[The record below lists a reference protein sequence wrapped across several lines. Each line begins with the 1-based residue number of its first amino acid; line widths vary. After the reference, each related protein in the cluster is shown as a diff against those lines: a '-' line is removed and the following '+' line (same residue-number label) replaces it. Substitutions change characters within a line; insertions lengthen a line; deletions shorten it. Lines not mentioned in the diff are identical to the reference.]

1 MDKYLQIKKSI
12 IDEIPTTILFGE
24 LAISDKDNILRL
36 YAGDQTGAPIKIYD
50 QSTPAEYIYEN
61 NLQKYVAIGGSDVN
75 NGQSGF
81 PVETITHA
89 MTLIVAGGCVSM
101 EAGIYTEN
109 LIFDGATNSQKAI
122 IGQFTSNTYNVTE
135 INQTIE
141 TINNNSQMTFS
152 NLDFSKSG
160 VTDHILINST
170 SSNQNYNFNNISI
183 SGSTSS
189 TSNVINV
196 QDQTTSAGYINI
208 DSCDFNNRILLL
220 ENSTLP
226 RFCFIT
232 NSRNITMN
240 AGTNWIVVIDDNST
254 VIETSSNNNIINSN
268 IVTDIIAV
276 APSSFGFY
284 LLSADVTISSVVYPK
299 GSLIVYNGVAV
310 TYTTKYYRN
319 KSSYFVILK
328 NQTYVKTGSDVY
340 SVVTAYPIILPGF

>member
-61 NLQKYVAIGGSDVN
+61 NKQKYVAIGGSDLN

-81 PVETITHA
+81 PLQSIQYALTKITA
-89 MTLIVAGGCVSM
+89 AGCLSI
-101 EAGIYTEN
+101 EAGIYNEY
-109 LIFDGATNSQKAI
+109 IGIGSDDAIKAL
-122 IGQFTSNTYNVTE
+122 IGQFTSNIYNVTE
-135 INQTIE
+135 LSNVIE
-141 TINNNSQMTFS
+141 IFDDADRMTFS
-152 NLDFSKSG
+152 NLEFSSS
-160 VTDHILINST
+160 TATTHILINST
-170 SSNQNYNFNNISI
+170 SSTQNSNFNNISI
-183 SGSTSS
+183 SGSTL
-189 TSNVINV
+189 TNSNVIKV
-196 QDQTTSAGYINI
+196 QDQTTAAGYINI
-208 DSCDFNNRILLL
+208 DGCDFANRILLL

-232 NSRNITMN
+232 SSRNITLN

-268 IVTDIIAV
+268 IVTDIISV

-328 NQTYVKTGSDVY
+328 NQTYVKTGSDAY